1 MVLGKRCLPSLLPV
15 GQKQHDVRRTPQR
28 TVPFMKDVVLKRQ
41 EFIAHRETHTRTL
54 LTKPTIPEAF
64 PWEKCRVANHIY
76 PAFKPD
82 SSILL
87 LHFCRHKNCKVTCF
101 FVLSCYYPPWFLY
114 FLSFNHQFCWWASR
128 RCCFRAPNLSWRQNE
143 FAQYCD
149 CEDSYWR
156 LVRMDGGIQFP
167 QSTGVF
173 LLIINGWFMEN
184 RWMDDEQGLPP

>member
-114 FLSFNHQFCWWASR
+114 FCRLTTSFVGELATVVASEHRIFPGARMSLHSTAIVKTPIGGWWEWMAEYSFHSQR
-128 RCCFRAPNLSWRQNE
+128 G
-143 FAQYCD
+143 Y
-149 CEDSYWR
+149 SY
-156 LVRMDGGIQFP
+156 
-167 QSTGVF
+167 
-173 LLIINGWFMEN
+173 
-184 RWMDDEQGLPP
+184 